1 MGREHD
7 RDTHFMP
14 GVTAVEEACGRARM
28 IFNLPT
34 VKVFAKEHIDEHKHP
49 ATSLKLAMLGT
60 AM

>member
-1 MGREHD
+1 MEHD

-14 GVTAVEEACGRARM
+14 GVTAVEEACGRART

-34 VKVFAKEHIDEHKHP
+34 VKVFAKEHTDEHKHP
-49 ATSLKLAMLGT
+49 ATSPKLAMLGT